1 VTYIGIILVW
11 TLVSNVVFSQL
22 LGVCSFSCETGN
34 AARKAGTGLA
44 IAFMASFTAAA
55 VWGLNRYVLVPL
67 SAGILLLPTVILV
80 AAGMTG
86 ILKSIAVALSP
97 KSAAFME
104 DAFSLLFVDCV
115 VVAVSLSVI
124 KSDYGLLESL
134 VAGLAAGAGF
144 SLASFLLSSVRQRLE
159 IGDVPEAFRGAP
171 IMLITAGLIAL
182 AFMAFD
188 RSFLAGL
195 VG

>member
-1 VTYIGIILVW
+1 LTYIGIILVW

-34 AARKAGTGLA
+34 PARKAGIGLA

-55 VWGLNRYVLVPL
+55 VWTVNRWVLVPL
-67 SAGILLLPTVILV
+67 SAGILLLPSVIII
-80 AAGMTG
+80 AAGMTAL
-86 ILKSIAVALSP
+86 IKSTATFLAP
-97 KSAAFME
+97 KSAASLD

-124 KSDYGLLESL
+124 KADYGLFESL

-144 SLASFLLSSVRQRLE
+144 SLASFLLSSVRQRLD

-171 IMLITAGLIAL
+171 IMLITAGLMAL

-188 RSFLAGL
+188 RSFLSGV